1 MGQSANK
8 LALVEPSNFNFNTE
22 TFDTNVFQ
30 NDVQF
35 NKRKIFEEFDNL
47 ISTLDKNK
55 ISFNILKSPKNSPD
69 SIYPNNWVVT
79 FEDGTYDLF
88 SMQSPNRRLERSNS
102 NINFLNMNYSLKND
116 LTKYE
121 SKNIFLEGTGS
132 LVLDR
137 VNKTAYMAESYR
149 SNVSLAS
156 KWSQLRGYDLV
167 HFKSYID
174 EKPTYHTNVLM
185 FITDKFAG
193 ICFDSISDSKY
204 LLSNIEKTHVILYL
218 SIEQVKNFSGNAL
231 LVRNTNNE
239 AKFLISSSGLKALDL
254 IQKKFIEKYYDI
266 VDINI
271 PTIEKIGGCSVRC
284 MLLELF

>member
-1 MGQSANK
+1 MDQSANK

-35 NKRKIFEEFDNL
+35 NKLKIFEEFDNF

-88 SMQSPNRRLERSNS
+88 SMQSPNRRIERSNS
-102 NINFLNMNYSLKND
+102 NINFLNTSYSLKNN

-121 SKNIFLEGTGS
+121 GKNIFLEGTGS

-137 VNKTAYMAESYR
+137 VNKNAYMAESNR

-174 EKPTYHTNVLM
+174 KKPTYHTNVLM
-185 FITDKFAG
+185 FITNKFAG
-193 ICFDSISDSKY
+193 ICFDSISDSKN
-204 LLSNIEKTHVILYL
+204 LLSNIEKTHKILNL
-218 SIEQVKNFSGNAL
+218 SIEQVKNFSGNAIV
-231 LVRNTNNE
+231 VRNINNE
-239 AKFLISSSGLKALDL
+239 AKFLISSSGLKAFDS
-254 IQKKFIEKYYDI
+254 IQKRFIEKYYDI

-271 PTIEKIGGCSVRC
+271 PTIEKIGGGSVRC

>member
-1 MGQSANK
+1 MDQSANK
-8 LALVEPSNFNFNTE
+8 LALVEPSNFSFNTE
-22 TFDTNVFQ
+22 TFETNIFQ

-35 NKRKIFEEFDNL
+35 NKLKIFEEFDNF
-47 ISTLDKNK
+47 ISILDKNK

-88 SMQSPNRRLERSNS
+88 SMQSPNRRIERSNS
-102 NINFLNMNYSLKND
+102 NIDFLNTNYSLKYD

-121 SKNIFLEGTGS
+121 TKNIFLEGTGS

-137 VNKTAYMAESYR
+137 VNKNAYMAESNR

-174 EKPTYHTNVLM
+174 KKPTYHTNVLM
-185 FITDKFAG
+185 FITNKFAG

-204 LLSNIEKTHVILYL
+204 LLSNIEKTHKILYL
-218 SIEQVKNFSGNAL
+218 SLEQVKNFSGNAIV
-231 LVRNTNNE
+231 VRNTNNE

-254 IQKKFIEKYYDI
+254 IQKRFIEKYYDI

-271 PTIEKIGGCSVRC
+271 PTIEKIGGGSVRC

>member
-1 MGQSANK
+1 MDQSANK

-22 TFDTNVFQ
+22 TFNSNVFQ

-35 NKRKIFEEFDNL
+35 NKLKIFEEFDSF
-47 ISTLDKNK
+47 IRTLDKNK

-69 SIYPNNWVVT
+69 SIYPNNWIVT

-88 SMQSPNRRLERSNS
+88 SMQSPNRQTERSNS
-102 NINFLNMNYSLKND
+102 NINFLNTNYSLKND
-116 LTKYE
+116 LTVYE
-121 SKNIFLEGTGS
+121 KQNIFLEGTGS

-137 VNKTAYMAESYR
+137 VNKTVYMAESNR

-174 EKPTYHTNVLM
+174 KKPTYHTNVLM

-204 LLSNIEKTHVILYL
+204 LLSNIKKTHKILNL
-218 SIEQVKNFSGNAL
+218 SIEQIKNFSGNSI
-231 LVRNTNNE
+231 VVKNNTNE
-239 AKFLISSSGLKALDL
+239 PKFLISSSGLKALDL
-254 IQKKFIEKYYDI
+254 IQIKFIEGYYDI
-266 VDINI
+266 VEINI
-271 PTIEKIGGCSVRC
+271 PTIEKIGGGSVRC

>member
-1 MGQSANK
+1 MDQSANK
-8 LALVEPSNFNFNTE
+8 LALVEPSNFNFNIE
-22 TFDTNVFQ
+22 TFDSNIFQ
-30 NDVQF
+30 NDIQF
-35 NKRKIFEEFDNL
+35 TKQNVFEEFDNL

-55 ISFNILKSPKNSPD
+55 ISFNILKSPKKSPD
-69 SIYPNNWVVT
+69 CIYPNNWVVT

-88 SMQSPNRRLERSNS
+88 SMQSSNRRIERSNS
-102 NINFLNMNYSLKND
+102 NIDYLNTNYSLKND
-116 LTKYE
+116 LTVYE
-121 SKNIFLEGTGS
+121 KQNNFLEGTGS

-137 VNKTAYMAESYR
+137 VNKTAYMAESNR
-149 SNVSLAS
+149 SNVSLAT

-174 EKPTYHTNVLM
+174 KKPTYHTNVIM

-204 LLSNIEKTHVILYL
+204 LLLNIEKTHKILNL
-218 SIEQVKNFSGNAL
+218 SIEQVKNFSGNAIV
-231 LVRNTNNE
+231 VRNITNE

-254 IQKKFIEKYYDI
+254 IQIKFIEKYYDI
-266 VDINI
+266 VEINI
-271 PTIEKIGGCSVRC
+271 PTIERIGGGSVRC

>member
-1 MGQSANK
+1 MDQSANK

-35 NKRKIFEEFDNL
+35 NKLKIFEEFDNF

-102 NINFLNMNYSLKND
+102 NINFLNTNYSLKND
-116 LTKYE
+116 LTEYE
-121 SKNIFLEGTGS
+121 AKNIFLEGTGS

-137 VNKTAYMAESYR
+137 VNKTAYVAESNR

-167 HFKSYID
+167 HFRSYID
-174 EKPTYHTNVLM
+174 KKPTYHTNVLM
-185 FITDKFAG
+185 FITNKFAG
-193 ICFDSISDSKY
+193 ICFDSISDSKN
-204 LLSNIEKTHVILYL
+204 LLSNIEKTHKILNL
-218 SIEQVKNFSGNAL
+218 SIEQVKNFSGNAIV
-231 LVRNTNNE
+231 VRNINNE
-239 AKFLISSSGLKALDL
+239 AKFLISTSGLKALDL
-254 IQKKFIEKYYDI
+254 IQKRFIEKYYDI

-271 PTIEKIGGCSVRC
+271 PTIEKIGGGSVRC

>member
-1 MGQSANK
+1 MDQSAKK
-8 LALVEPSNFNFNTE
+8 LALVEPSNFNFNIQ

-35 NKRKIFEEFDNL
+35 NKLKIFEEFDNF

-79 FEDGTYDLF
+79 FDDGTYDLF
-88 SMQSPNRRLERSNS
+88 SMQSPNRRLERSNL
-102 NINFLNMNYSLKND
+102 NINFLNTNYSLKND
-116 LTKYE
+116 LTEYE
-121 SKNIFLEGTGS
+121 AQNIFLEGTGS

-137 VNKTAYMAESYR
+137 VNKTAYMAESNR
-149 SNVSLAS
+149 SNISLAS

-174 EKPTYHTNVLM
+174 NKPTYHTNVLM

-193 ICFDSISDSKY
+193 ICIDSISDSKY
-204 LLSNIEKTHVILYL
+204 LLSNMEKTHKILYL
-218 SIEQVKNFSGNAL
+218 SIEQVKNFSGNAIV
-231 LVRNTNNE
+231 VRNINNE
-239 AKFLISSSGLKALDL
+239 PKFLISSSGLKALDL
-254 IQKKFIEKYYDI
+254 IQIRFIEKYYDI
-266 VDINI
+266 IEIDI
-271 PTIEKIGGCSVRC
+271 PTIEKIGGGSVRC

>member
-1 MGQSANK
+1 MDQSANK

-35 NKRKIFEEFDNL
+35 NKLKIFEEFDNF

-55 ISFNILKSPKNSPD
+55 IAFNILKSPKNSPD

-88 SMQSPNRRLERSNS
+88 SMQSPNRRIERSNS
-102 NINFLNMNYSLKND
+102 NINFLNTNYSLRND
-116 LTKYE
+116 LTEYE
-121 SKNIFLEGTGS
+121 AKNIFLEGTGS

-137 VNKTAYMAESYR
+137 VNKIAYMAESNR

-174 EKPTYHTNVLM
+174 KKPTYHTNVLM
-185 FITDKFAG
+185 FITNKFAG

-204 LLSNIEKTHVILYL
+204 LLSNIEKTHKILYL
-218 SIEQVKNFSGNAL
+218 SIEQVKNFSGNAIV
-231 LVRNTNNE
+231 VRNINNE

-254 IQKKFIEKYYDI
+254 MQKRFIEKYYDI

-271 PTIEKIGGCSVRC
+271 HTIEKIGGGSVRC

>member
-1 MGQSANK
+1 MDQSANK
-8 LALVEPSNFNFNTE
+8 LALVEPSNFNFNIE
-22 TFDTNVFQ
+22 TFDSNIFQ
-30 NDVQF
+30 NDIQF
-35 NKRKIFEEFDNL
+35 NKQKIFKEFDSL
-47 ISTLDKNK
+47 INTLDKNK

-88 SMQSPNRRLERSNS
+88 SMQSPNRRIERSNS
-102 NINFLNMNYSLKND
+102 NIDYLNTNYSLKND
-116 LTKYE
+116 LTVYE
-121 SKNIFLEGTGS
+121 KQNNFLEGTGS

-137 VNKTAYMAESYR
+137 VNKTAYMAESNR
-149 SNVSLAS
+149 SNVSLAT

-174 EKPTYHTNVLM
+174 KKPTYHTNVLM

-204 LLSNIEKTHVILYL
+204 LLLNIEKTHKILNL
-218 SIEQVKNFSGNAL
+218 SIEQVKNFSGNAIV
-231 LVRNTNNE
+231 VRNITNE

-254 IQKKFIEKYYDI
+254 IQIKFIEKYYDI
-266 VDINI
+266 VEINI
-271 PTIEKIGGCSVRC
+271 PTIERIGGGSVRC

>member
-1 MGQSANK
+1 MDQSANK
-8 LALVEPSNFNFNTE
+8 LALVEPSSFNFNIE

-30 NDVQF
+30 NNVQF
-35 NKRKIFEEFDNL
+35 NKLKVFEEFDNF

-88 SMQSPNRRLERSNS
+88 SMQSPNRRIERSNS
-102 NINFLNMNYSLKND
+102 NIKFLNTNYSLKND
-116 LTKYE
+116 LTEYE
-121 SKNIFLEGTGS
+121 ELNIFLEGTGS

-137 VNKTAYMAESYR
+137 VNKTAYMAESNR
-149 SNVSLAS
+149 SNISLAS

-167 HFKSYID
+167 HFKSCID
-174 EKPTYHTNVLM
+174 KKPTYHTNVLM
-185 FITDKFAG
+185 FITDKLAG

-204 LLSNIEKTHVILYL
+204 LLSNIEKTHKILNL
-218 SIEQVKNFSGNAL
+218 STEQIKNFSGNAIV
-231 LVRNTNNE
+231 VRNITND

-254 IQKKFIEKYYDI
+254 IQIKFIEKYYDI
-266 VDINI
+266 VEINI
-271 PTIEKIGGCSVRC
+271 PTIERIGGGSVRC

>member
-1 MGQSANK
+1 MDQSANK

-35 NKRKIFEEFDNL
+35 NKLKIFEEFDNF

-88 SMQSPNRRLERSNS
+88 SMQSPNRRLERSKS
-102 NINFLNMNYSLKND
+102 NINFLNTNYSLKND

-121 SKNIFLEGTGS
+121 AENFFLEGTGS

-137 VNKTAYMAESYR
+137 VNKIAYMAESNR

-156 KWSQLRGYDLV
+156 KWSQFRGYDLI

-174 EKPTYHTNVLM
+174 EKPTYHSNVLM

-204 LLSNIEKTHVILYL
+204 LLSNIEKTHEILYL

-231 LVRNTNNE
+231 VVRNTNNE

-271 PTIEKIGGCSVRC
+271 PTIEKIGGGSVRC

>member
-1 MGQSANK
+1 MDQSANK
-8 LALVEPSNFNFNTE
+8 LALVEPSNFNFNIQ

-35 NKRKIFEEFDNL
+35 NKLKIFEEFDNFV
-47 ISTLDKNK
+47 STLDKNK

-69 SIYPNNWVVT
+69 SIYPNNWAVT
-79 FEDGTYDLF
+79 FDDGTYDLF
-88 SMQSPNRRLERSNS
+88 SMQSPNRRLERSNL
-102 NINFLNMNYSLKND
+102 NINFLNTYYSLKND

-121 SKNIFLEGTGS
+121 AQNIFLEGTGS

-137 VNKTAYMAESYR
+137 VNKTAYMAESNR
-149 SNVSLAS
+149 SNISLAS

-174 EKPTYHTNVLM
+174 KKPTYHTNVLM

-193 ICFDSISDSKY
+193 ICIDSISDSKY
-204 LLSNIEKTHVILYL
+204 LLSNVEKTHKILYL
-218 SIEQVKNFSGNAL
+218 SIEQVKNFSGNAIV
-231 LVRNTNNE
+231 VRNINNE
-239 AKFLISSSGLKALDL
+239 TKFLISSSGLKALDL
-254 IQKKFIEKYYDI
+254 IQIRFIEKYYDI
-266 VDINI
+266 IEIDI
-271 PTIEKIGGCSVRC
+271 PTIEKIGGGSVRC

>member
-1 MGQSANK
+1 MDQSAKK
-8 LALVEPSNFNFNTE
+8 LALVEPSNFNFNIQ

-35 NKRKIFEEFDNL
+35 NKLKIFEEFDNFV
-47 ISTLDKNK
+47 STLDKNK

-79 FEDGTYDLF
+79 FDDGTYDLF
-88 SMQSPNRRLERSNS
+88 SMQSPNRRLERSNL
-102 NINFLNMNYSLKND
+102 NINFLNTYYSLKND

-121 SKNIFLEGTGS
+121 AQNIFLEGTGS

-137 VNKTAYMAESYR
+137 VNKTAYMAESNR
-149 SNVSLAS
+149 SNISLAS

-174 EKPTYHTNVLM
+174 NKPTYHTNVLM

-193 ICFDSISDSKY
+193 ICIDPISDSKY
-204 LLSNIEKTHVILYL
+204 LLSNIEKTHKILYL
-218 SIEQVKNFSGNAL
+218 SIEQVKNFSGNAIV
-231 LVRNTNNE
+231 VRNINNE
-239 AKFLISSSGLKALDL
+239 TKFLISSSGLKALDL
-254 IQKKFIEKYYDI
+254 IQIKFIEKYYDI
-266 VDINI
+266 VEIDIPI
-271 PTIEKIGGCSVRC
+271 IEKIGGGSVRC

>member
-1 MGQSANK
+1 MDQSANK

-35 NKRKIFEEFDNL
+35 NKLKIFEEFDNL
-47 ISTLDKNK
+47 ISILDKNK

-69 SIYPNNWVVT
+69 SIYPNNWIVT

-88 SMQSPNRRLERSNS
+88 SMQSPNRQTERSNS
-102 NINFLNMNYSLKND
+102 NINFLNTNYSLKND
-116 LTKYE
+116 LTVYE
-121 SKNIFLEGTGS
+121 KQNIFLEGTGS

-137 VNKTAYMAESYR
+137 VNKTAYMAESSR

-167 HFKSYID
+167 HFKSCID
-174 EKPTYHTNVLM
+174 KKPTYHTNVLM

-193 ICFDSISDSKY
+193 ICIDSISDSKY
-204 LLSNIEKTHVILYL
+204 LLSNMEKTHKILYL
-218 SIEQVKNFSGNAL
+218 SIEQVKNFSGNAIV
-231 LVRNTNNE
+231 VRNINNE
-239 AKFLISSSGLKALDL
+239 TKFLISSSGLKALDL
-254 IQKKFIEKYYDI
+254 IQIRFIEKYYDI
-266 VDINI
+266 IEIDI
-271 PTIEKIGGCSVRC
+271 PTIEKIGGGSVRC

>member
-1 MGQSANK
+1 LDQSTNK
-8 LALVEPSNFNFNTE
+8 LALVEPSNFNFNIE

-30 NDVQF
+30 NDIQF
-35 NKRKIFEEFDNL
+35 NKQKIFEEFDSL
-47 ISTLDKNK
+47 ISALEKNN

-102 NINFLNMNYSLKND
+102 NINFLNKSYSLKND

-121 SKNIFLEGTGS
+121 LRNIFLEGTGS

-137 VNKTAYMAESYR
+137 VNKIAYMAESNR

-167 HFKSYID
+167 HFKSYI
-174 EKPTYHTNVLM
+174 EKKPTYHTNVLM
-185 FITDKFAG
+185 FITDKFSG
-193 ICFDSISDSKY
+193 ICFDSISDSTYIQSK
-204 LLSNIEKTHVILYL
+204 IEKTHKILNL
-218 SIEQVKNFSGNAL
+218 SIEQVKNFSGNAIV
-231 LVRNTNNE
+231 VRNTSNE
-239 AKFLISSSGLKALDL
+239 AKFLISSSALKALDL
-254 IQKKFIEKYYDI
+254 IQIKFIEKYYDI
-266 VDINI
+266 VEINI
-271 PTIEKIGGCSVRC
+271 PTIEKIGGGSVRC

>member
-1 MGQSANK
+1 LDQSANK
-8 LALVEPSNFNFNTE
+8 LALVEPSNFNFNIQ

-35 NKRKIFEEFDNL
+35 NKLKIFEEFDNF
-47 ISTLDKNK
+47 ISALDKNK

-69 SIYPNNWVVT
+69 SIYPNNWAVT
-79 FEDGTYDLF
+79 FDDGTYDLF
-88 SMQSPNRRLERSNS
+88 SMQSPNRRLERSNL
-102 NINFLNMNYSLKND
+102 NINFLNTYYSLKND

-121 SKNIFLEGTGS
+121 AQNIFLEGTGS

-137 VNKTAYMAESYR
+137 VNKTAYMAESNR
-149 SNVSLAS
+149 SNISLAS

-174 EKPTYHTNVLM
+174 KKPTYHTNVLM

-193 ICFDSISDSKY
+193 ICIDSISDSKY
-204 LLSNIEKTHVILYL
+204 LLSNMEKTHKILYL
-218 SIEQVKNFSGNAL
+218 SIEQVKNFSGNAIV
-231 LVRNTNNE
+231 VRNINNE
-239 AKFLISSSGLKALDL
+239 TKFLISSSGLKALDL
-254 IQKKFIEKYYDI
+254 IQIRFIEKYYDI
-266 VDINI
+266 IEIDI
-271 PTIEKIGGCSVRC
+271 PTIEKIGGGSVRC

>member
-1 MGQSANK
+1 MDQSANK
-8 LALVEPSNFNFNTE
+8 LALVEPSNFNFNIE
-22 TFDTNVFQ
+22 TFNSNIFQ
-30 NDVQF
+30 NDSQF
-35 NKRKIFEEFDNL
+35 NKQNVFEEFDNL
-47 ISTLDKNK
+47 TSTLDKNK

-69 SIYPNNWVVT
+69 SIYLNNWVVT

-88 SMQSPNRRLERSNS
+88 SMQSPNRRIERSNS
-102 NINFLNMNYSLKND
+102 NINFLNTNYSLKND
-116 LTKYE
+116 LTLYE
-121 SKNIFLEGTGS
+121 KQNIFLEGTGS

-137 VNKTAYMAESYR
+137 VNKTVYMAESNR

-174 EKPTYHTNVLM
+174 KKPTYHTNVLM

-193 ICFDSISDSKY
+193 ICFDSISDSKN
-204 LLSNIEKTHVILYL
+204 LLSNIKKTHKILNL
-218 SIEQVKNFSGNAL
+218 SIEQVRNFSGNAIV
-231 LVRNTNNE
+231 VRNITNE

-254 IQKKFIEKYYDI
+254 IQIKFIEKYYDI
-266 VDINI
+266 VEINI
-271 PTIEKIGGCSVRC
+271 PTIERIGGGSVRC

>member
-1 MGQSANK
+1 MDQSANK

-35 NKRKIFEEFDNL
+35 NKLKIFEEFDNF
-47 ISTLDKNK
+47 ISTLVKNK

-102 NINFLNMNYSLKND
+102 NINFLNANYSLKND
-116 LTKYE
+116 LTEYE
-121 SKNIFLEGTGS
+121 AENVFLEGTGS

-137 VNKTAYMAESYR
+137 VNKTAYMAESNR

-156 KWSQLRGYDLV
+156 KWSQFRGYDLV

-174 EKPTYHTNVLM
+174 KKPTYHTNVLM
-185 FITDKFAG
+185 FITNKFAG
-193 ICFDSISDSKY
+193 ICFDSITDSKN
-204 LLSNIEKTHVILYL
+204 LLSNIKKTHKILNL
-218 SIEQVKNFSGNAL
+218 SIEQVKNFSGNAIV
-231 LVRNTNNE
+231 VRNINNE
-239 AKFLISSSGLKALDL
+239 AKFLISTSGLKALDL
-254 IQKKFIEKYYDI
+254 IQKRFIEKYYDI

-271 PTIEKIGGCSVRC
+271 PTIEKIGGGSVRC
-284 MLLELF
+284 MVLELF

>member
-1 MGQSANK
+1 MDQSANK

-35 NKRKIFEEFDNL
+35 NKLNIFEEFDNF

-55 ISFNILKSPKNSPD
+55 ISFNILKSPRNSPD

-88 SMQSPNRRLERSNS
+88 SMQSPNRRIERSNL

-116 LTKYE
+116 LTEYE
-121 SKNIFLEGTGS
+121 GKNIFLEGTGS

-137 VNKTAYMAESYR
+137 VNKTAYMAESNR

-156 KWSQLRGYDLV
+156 KWSELRGYNLV

-174 EKPTYHTNVLM
+174 KKPTYHTNVLM
-185 FITDKFAG
+185 FITNKFAG

-204 LLSNIEKTHVILYL
+204 LLSNIEKTHKILYL
-218 SIEQVKNFSGNAL
+218 SLEQVKNFSGNAIV
-231 LVRNTNNE
+231 VRNTNNE

-254 IQKKFIEKYYDI
+254 IQKRFIEKYYDI

-271 PTIEKIGGCSVRC
+271 PTIEKIGGGSVRC

>member
-1 MGQSANK
+1 MDQSANK

-35 NKRKIFEEFDNL
+35 NKLKIFEEFDDF

-55 ISFNILKSPKNSPD
+55 IAFNILKSPKNSPD

-102 NINFLNMNYSLKND
+102 NINFLNTNYSLKND
-116 LTKYE
+116 LTEYE
-121 SKNIFLEGTGS
+121 AENIFLEGTGS

-137 VNKTAYMAESYR
+137 VNKTAYMAESNR

-174 EKPTYHTNVLM
+174 KKPTYHTNVLM
-185 FITDKFAG
+185 FITNKFAG
-193 ICFDSISDSKY
+193 ICFDSISDSKN
-204 LLSNIEKTHVILYL
+204 LLSNIEKTHKILNL
-218 SIEQVKNFSGNAL
+218 SIEQVKNFSGNAIV
-231 LVRNTNNE
+231 VRNIDNE
-239 AKFLISSSGLKALDL
+239 AKFLISTSGLKALDL
-254 IQKKFIEKYYDI
+254 IQKRFIEQYYDI

-271 PTIEKIGGCSVRC
+271 PTIEKIGGGSVRC

>member
-1 MGQSANK
+1 LDQSANK

-35 NKRKIFEEFDNL
+35 NKLKIFEEFDNF

-55 ISFNILKSPKNSPD
+55 IAFNILKSPKNSPD

-88 SMQSPNRRLERSNS
+88 SMQSPNRRIERSNS
-102 NINFLNMNYSLKND
+102 NINFLNTNYSLRND
-116 LTKYE
+116 LTEYE
-121 SKNIFLEGTGS
+121 AKNIFLEGTGS

-137 VNKTAYMAESYR
+137 VNKIAYMAESNR

-174 EKPTYHTNVLM
+174 KKPTYHTNVLM
-185 FITDKFAG
+185 FITNKFAG

-204 LLSNIEKTHVILYL
+204 LLSNIEKTHKILYL
-218 SIEQVKNFSGNAL
+218 SIEQVKNFSGNAIV
-231 LVRNTNNE
+231 VRNINNE

-254 IQKKFIEKYYDI
+254 MQKRFIEKYYDI

-271 PTIEKIGGCSVRC
+271 HTIEKIGGGSVRC

>member
-1 MGQSANK
+1 MDQSANK

-22 TFDTNVFQ
+22 TFDSNIFQ
-30 NDVQF
+30 NDIQF
-35 NKRKIFEEFDNL
+35 NKQYVFEEFDNL
-47 ISTLDKNK
+47 INTLDKNK

-88 SMQSPNRRLERSNS
+88 SMQSSNRRIERSNS

-116 LTKYE
+116 LSVYE
-121 SKNIFLEGTGS
+121 KQNIFLEGTGS

-137 VNKTAYMAESYR
+137 VNKTVYMAESNR

-174 EKPTYHTNVLM
+174 KKPTYHTNVLM

-204 LLSNIEKTHVILYL
+204 LLSNIKKTHKILNL
-218 SIEQVKNFSGNAL
+218 SIEQVKKFSGNAIV
-231 LVRNTNNE
+231 VRNISNE

-254 IQKKFIEKYYDI
+254 MQIKFIEKYYDI
-266 VDINI
+266 VEINI
-271 PTIEKIGGCSVRC
+271 PTIERIGGGSVRC

>member
-1 MGQSANK
+1 MDQSANK

-35 NKRKIFEEFDNL
+35 NKLKIFEEFDNF

-102 NINFLNMNYSLKND
+102 NINFLNTNYSLKND
-116 LTKYE
+116 LTEYE
-121 SKNIFLEGTGS
+121 AKNFFLEGTGS

-137 VNKTAYMAESYR
+137 VNKTAYMAESKR

-156 KWSQLRGYDLV
+156 KWSQLRGYNLV

-174 EKPTYHTNVLM
+174 KKPTYHTNVLM
-185 FITDKFAG
+185 FITNKFAG

-204 LLSNIEKTHVILYL
+204 LLSNIEKTHKILYL
-218 SIEQVKNFSGNAL
+218 SLEQVKNFSGNAIV
-231 LVRNTNNE
+231 VRNTNNE

-254 IQKKFIEKYYDI
+254 IQKRFIEKYYDI

-271 PTIEKIGGCSVRC
+271 PTIEKIGGGSVRC

>member
-1 MGQSANK
+1 MDQSANK
-8 LALVEPSNFNFNTE
+8 LALVEPSNFSFNTE
-22 TFDTNVFQ
+22 TFETNIFQ

-35 NKRKIFEEFDNL
+35 NKLKIFEEFDNL
-47 ISTLDKNK
+47 ISSLDKNN

-88 SMQSPNRRLERSNS
+88 SMQSPNRRIERSNS
-102 NINFLNMNYSLKND
+102 NINFLNTNYSLKND
-116 LTKYE
+116 LTEYE
-121 SKNIFLEGTGS
+121 AKNIFLEGTGS

-137 VNKTAYMAESYR
+137 VNKTAYMAESNR

-174 EKPTYHTNVLM
+174 KKPTYHTNVLM
-185 FITDKFAG
+185 FITNKFAG

-204 LLSNIEKTHVILYL
+204 LLSNIEKTHKILYL
-218 SIEQVKNFSGNAL
+218 SIEQVKNFSGNAIV
-231 LVRNTNNE
+231 VRNINNE

-254 IQKKFIEKYYDI
+254 IQKRFIEKYYDI

-271 PTIEKIGGCSVRC
+271 PTIEKIGGGSVRC

>member
-1 MGQSANK
+1 MDQSANK

-35 NKRKIFEEFDNL
+35 NKLKIFEEFDNF

-102 NINFLNMNYSLKND
+102 NINFLNTNYSLKND
-116 LTKYE
+116 LTEYE
-121 SKNIFLEGTGS
+121 AENIFLEGTGS

-137 VNKTAYMAESYR
+137 VNKTAYMAESNR

-174 EKPTYHTNVLM
+174 KKPTYHTNVLM
-185 FITDKFAG
+185 FITNKFAG
-193 ICFDSISDSKY
+193 ICFDSISDSKN
-204 LLSNIEKTHVILYL
+204 LLSNIEKTHKILNL
-218 SIEQVKNFSGNAL
+218 SIEQVKNFSGNAIV
-231 LVRNTNNE
+231 VRNINNE

-254 IQKKFIEKYYDI
+254 IQKRFIEKYYDI

-271 PTIEKIGGCSVRC
+271 PTIEKIGGGSVRC

>member
-1 MGQSANK
+1 MDQSANK

-30 NDVQF
+30 NEVQF
-35 NKRKIFEEFDNL
+35 NKLKIFEEFDNF

-88 SMQSPNRRLERSNS
+88 SMQSPNRRIERSNS
-102 NINFLNMNYSLKND
+102 NINFLNTNYSLKND
-116 LTKYE
+116 LTEYE
-121 SKNIFLEGTGS
+121 AKNIFLEGTGS

-174 EKPTYHTNVLM
+174 KKPTYHTNVLM
-185 FITDKFAG
+185 FITNKFAG

-204 LLSNIEKTHVILYL
+204 LLSNIEKTHKILYL
-218 SIEQVKNFSGNAL
+218 SIEQVKNFSGNAI
-231 LVRNTNNE
+231 VVKNINNE

-254 IQKKFIEKYYDI
+254 IQKRFIEKYYDI

-271 PTIEKIGGCSVRC
+271 PTIEKIGGGSVRC

>member
-1 MGQSANK
+1 MDQSANK
-8 LALVEPSNFNFNTE
+8 LALVEPSNFNFNIE
-22 TFDTNVFQ
+22 TLDTNVFQ
-30 NDVQF
+30 DDVQF
-35 NKRKIFEEFDNL
+35 NKLKIFEEFDNF
-47 ISTLDKNK
+47 ISTLDENK

-79 FEDGTYDLF
+79 FKDGTYDLF

-102 NINFLNMNYSLKND
+102 NINFLNKHYSLKND

-121 SKNIFLEGTGS
+121 AKNIFLEGTGS

-137 VNKTAYMAESYR
+137 VNKTAYMAESNR
-149 SNVSLAS
+149 SSVSLAS

-174 EKPTYHTNVLM
+174 KKPTYHTNVLM
-185 FITDKFAG
+185 FITNKFAG

-204 LLSNIEKTHVILYL
+204 LLSNIEKTHKILYL
-218 SIEQVKNFSGNAL
+218 SIEQVKNFSGNAIV
-231 LVRNTNNE
+231 VRNINNE

-254 IQKKFIEKYYDI
+254 IQKRFIEKYYDI

-271 PTIEKIGGCSVRC
+271 PTIETIGGGSVRC

>member
-1 MGQSANK
+1 MDQSANK

-35 NKRKIFEEFDNL
+35 NKLKIFEEFDNF

-88 SMQSPNRRLERSNS
+88 SMQSPNRRIERSNS
-102 NINFLNMNYSLKND
+102 NINFLNMNYKLKND
-116 LTKYE
+116 LTEYE
-121 SKNIFLEGTGS
+121 AKNIFLEGTGS

-137 VNKTAYMAESYR
+137 VNKTAYMAESNR

-174 EKPTYHTNVLM
+174 KKPTYHTNVLM
-185 FITDKFAG
+185 FITNKFAG

-204 LLSNIEKTHVILYL
+204 LLSNIEKTHKILYL
-218 SIEQVKNFSGNAL
+218 SLEQVKNFSGNAIV
-231 LVRNTNNE
+231 VRNTNNE

-254 IQKKFIEKYYDI
+254 IQKRFIEKYYDI

-271 PTIEKIGGCSVRC
+271 PTIEKIGGGSVRC

>member
-1 MGQSANK
+1 MDQSANK
-8 LALVEPSNFNFNTE
+8 LALVEPSNFSFNTQ

-35 NKRKIFEEFDNL
+35 NKLKIFEEFDNF

-174 EKPTYHTNVLM
+174 KKPTYHSNVLM
-185 FITDKFAG
+185 FITNKFAG

-204 LLSNIEKTHVILYL
+204 LLSNIEKTHEILYL

-254 IQKKFIEKYYDI
+254 IQKRFIEKYYDI

-271 PTIEKIGGCSVRC
+271 PTIEKIGGGSVRC

>member
-1 MGQSANK
+1 MDQSANK
-8 LALVEPSNFNFNTE
+8 LALVEPSNFSFNTE
-22 TFDTNVFQ
+22 TFETNIFQ

-35 NKRKIFEEFDNL
+35 NKLKIFEEFDNL
-47 ISTLDKNK
+47 ISSLDKNN

-88 SMQSPNRRLERSNS
+88 SMQSPNRRIERSNS
-102 NINFLNMNYSLKND
+102 NINFLNTNYSLKND
-116 LTKYE
+116 LTEYE
-121 SKNIFLEGTGS
+121 AKNIFLEGTGS

-137 VNKTAYMAESYR
+137 VNKTAYMAESNR

-174 EKPTYHTNVLM
+174 KKPTYHTNVLM
-185 FITDKFAG
+185 FITNKFAG

-204 LLSNIEKTHVILYL
+204 LLSNIEKTHKILYL
-218 SIEQVKNFSGNAL
+218 SIEQVKNFSGNAIV
-231 LVRNTNNE
+231 VRNTNNE

-254 IQKKFIEKYYDI
+254 IQKRFIEKYYDI

-271 PTIEKIGGCSVRC
+271 PTIEKIGGGSVRC

>member
-1 MGQSANK
+1 MDQSANK

-35 NKRKIFEEFDNL
+35 NKLKIFEEFDNF

-102 NINFLNMNYSLKND
+102 NINFLNTNYSLKND
-116 LTKYE
+116 LTEYE
-121 SKNIFLEGTGS
+121 AENIFLEGTGS

-137 VNKTAYMAESYR
+137 VNKTAYMAESNR

-174 EKPTYHTNVLM
+174 KKPTYHTNVLM
-185 FITDKFAG
+185 FITNKFAG
-193 ICFDSISDSKY
+193 ICFDSISDSKN
-204 LLSNIEKTHVILYL
+204 LLSNIEKTHKILNL
-218 SIEQVKNFSGNAL
+218 SIEQVKNFSGNAIV
-231 LVRNTNNE
+231 VRNINNE
-239 AKFLISSSGLKALDL
+239 AKFLISSSGLKAFDL
-254 IQKKFIEKYYDI
+254 IQKRFIEKYYDI

-271 PTIEKIGGCSVRC
+271 PTIEKIGGGSVRC

>member
-1 MGQSANK
+1 MDQSANK

-35 NKRKIFEEFDNL
+35 NKLKIFEEFDNF

-88 SMQSPNRRLERSNS
+88 SMQSPNRRIERSSS
-102 NINFLNMNYSLKND
+102 NINFLNTNYSLRND
-116 LTKYE
+116 LTEYE
-121 SKNIFLEGTGS
+121 GKNIFLEGTGS

-137 VNKTAYMAESYR
+137 VNKTAYMAESNR

-174 EKPTYHTNVLM
+174 KKPTYHTNVLM
-185 FITDKFAG
+185 FITNKFAG
-193 ICFDSISDSKY
+193 ICLDSISDSKY
-204 LLSNIEKTHVILYL
+204 LLSNIEKTHKILYL

-231 LVRNTNNE
+231 AVRNINNE
-239 AKFLISSSGLKALDL
+239 AKFLISSSGLKGLDL
-254 IQKKFIEKYYDI
+254 MQKKFIEKYYDI

-271 PTIEKIGGCSVRC
+271 PTIEKIGGGSVRC

>member
-1 MGQSANK
+1 MDQSANK
-8 LALVEPSNFNFNTE
+8 LALVEPSNFNFNIQ

-35 NKRKIFEEFDNL
+35 NKLKIFEEFDNF

-88 SMQSPNRRLERSNS
+88 SMQSPNRRIERSNS
-102 NINFLNMNYSLKND
+102 NINFLNTNYSLKND
-116 LTKYE
+116 LTEYE
-121 SKNIFLEGTGS
+121 AKNIFLEGTGS

-137 VNKTAYMAESYR
+137 VNKTAYMAESNR
-149 SNVSLAS
+149 SNISLAS

-174 EKPTYHTNVLM
+174 NKPTYHTNVLM

-193 ICFDSISDSKY
+193 ICIDPISDSKY
-204 LLSNIEKTHVILYL
+204 LLSNMEKTHKILYL
-218 SIEQVKNFSGNAL
+218 SIEQVKNFSGNAIV
-231 LVRNTNNE
+231 VRNINNE
-239 AKFLISSSGLKALDL
+239 PKFLISSSGLKALDL
-254 IQKKFIEKYYDI
+254 IQIRFIEKYYDI
-266 VDINI
+266 IEIDI
-271 PTIEKIGGCSVRC
+271 PTIEKIGGGSVRC